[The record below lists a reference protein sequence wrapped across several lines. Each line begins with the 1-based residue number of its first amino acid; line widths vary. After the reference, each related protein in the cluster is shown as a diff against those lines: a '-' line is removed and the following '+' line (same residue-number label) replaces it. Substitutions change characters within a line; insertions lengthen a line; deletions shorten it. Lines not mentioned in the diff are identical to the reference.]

1 MEQNESTPTFKMEI
15 QLGILGIVAGLGFF
29 KVDELTSFIGIL
41 GQVLNN
47 EGIGGHNLFLLV
59 FIPLVILAY
68 LSYFFSFALALYRM
82 YRGFDITKPILI
94 AISCYFVMY
103 FLLIILMLQDPD
115 LMKNKIDSKP
125 EKTEKVDEQ
134 KNEEE
139 KH

>member
-1 MEQNESTPTFKMEI
+1 MEQNIKPPTFKMEI

-47 EGIGGHNLFLLV
+47 DGIVGHNLFLVV

-94 AISCYFVMY
+94 AISCYFVMC
-103 FLLIILMLQDPD
+103 FLLIILMLQDPE
-115 LMKNKIDSKP
+115 LMKSKVDFKP
-125 EKTEKVDEQ
+125 EKIERIDEP
-134 KNEEE
+134 KNKDEN
-139 KH
+139 H